1 MKNTRQIF
9 VDARIAKNKKPL
21 AERGKGFNKNNLELI
36 AQR

>member
-21 AERGKGFNKNNLELI
+21 AERARGFNKNYLELI
-36 AQR
+36 SQR